1 MTSHEFPSLRQL
13 RAFAAVAASQSIS
26 GAAKVVNLSQP
37 GVTESVRALEDRVG
51 TQLFER
57 RGTGCYLTTN
67 GAVLLPRVHRFFDQ
81 LRIALSDGGA
91 ATINGA
97 QALNVTLARITGPQ
111 IRGLIAISE
120 NSSFDAAARALKI
133 SEPSLHRAAKS
144 LERELRRRLYQRT
157 SRGMTTTSLG
167 SEIARRFQI
176 ALRELA
182 YGMEELQAARG
193 NVVTRVVVGNIP
205 HSGTQILSSAI
216 NEFFRTYPTA
226 TVRIVDGHYEE
237 LLDDLRTG
245 KLDFLFG
252 VLRLPD
258 WAKDVAEEE
267 LFTDR
272 YVVVGRAGHPLTRVK
287 TLSLRELARY
297 HWIMPGPVTPRQQAF
312 RRMFASLPEL
322 PKISVETTSL
332 QIYRDLLA
340 TSDQLTLMSALE
352 AQLNEPSKLAVLSF
366 RSAELHRC
374 DGIATRADWQP
385 TRIHRHFL
393 EALRMHAGQVGAHSP
408 EAKPIR
414 RRAARSRPSRR
425 AEAG

>member
-1 MTSHEFPSLRQL
+1 MTSQEFPSLRQL
-13 RAFAAVAASQSIS
+13 RVFAAIAAAQSIS
-26 GAAKVVNLSQP
+26 GAAKAVNLSQP
-37 GVTESVRALEDRVG
+37 GVTESVRTLETRVA
-51 TQLFER
+51 TPLFER
-57 RGTGCYLTTN
+57 RGTGCYLTAN
-67 GAVLLPRVHRFFDQ
+67 GVVLLPRVQRFFDQ
-81 LRIALSDGGA
+81 LRIALSDAGA
-91 ATINGA
+91 ATGNGA
-97 QALNVTLARITGPQ
+97 QALDVTLTRITGPQ
-111 IRGLIAISE
+111 IRGLIAVSE
-120 NSSFDAAARALKI
+120 NTSFDAAARTLKI

-144 LERELRRRLYQRT
+144 LERELRRRLFQRT
-157 SRGMTTTSLG
+157 GRGMTTTSLG

-182 YGMEELQAARG
+182 YGIEELQAAQG
-193 NVVTRVVVGNIP
+193 NVVTRIVIGNIP

-216 NEFFRTYPTA
+216 NEFFQTYPTA
-226 TVRIVDGHYEE
+226 TVHVVDGHYEE

-272 YVVVGRAGHPLTRVK
+272 YVVVGRAGHPLTRSK

-297 HWIMPGPVTPRQQAF
+297 DWIMPGPMAPRQQAF
-312 RRMFASLPEL
+312 RRMFASLSAL

-340 TSDQLTLMSALE
+340 TTNQLTLMSALE
-352 AQLNEPSKLAVLSF
+352 AQLNEPTKLAVLPF

-385 TRIHRHFL
+385 THIHRHFL
-393 EALRMHAGQVGAHSP
+393 EALRAHARQVSEHSAR
-408 EAKPIR
+408 AKPAR
-414 RRAARSRPSRR
+414 RRAVSGRHLMQKAT
-425 AEAG
+425 